1 MRSRRRAGRQCV
13 APTTKNRALRACARF
28 TPAPGT
34 ITRTRP
40 AGPDKFAFSGQIGG
54 RALTPGSYR
63 LIATPVTAG
72 RATAPSRLAFTVIR
86 ESVRARSRF

>member
-1 MRSRRRAGRQCV
+1 MVGFPVLPLMRSRRRAGRQRA

-34 ITRTRP
+34 FTCP

-72 RATAPSRLAFTVIR
+72 RATAPSRLAFTVIG
-86 ESVRARSRF
+86 